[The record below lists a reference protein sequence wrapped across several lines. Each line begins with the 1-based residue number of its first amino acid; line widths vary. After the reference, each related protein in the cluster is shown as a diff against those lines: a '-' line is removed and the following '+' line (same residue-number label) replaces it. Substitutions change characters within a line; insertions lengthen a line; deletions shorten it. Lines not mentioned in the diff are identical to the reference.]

1 MRCPNDRELQRF
13 SDGEL
18 RGRKRSRVAEHLE
31 KCELCA
37 KELVGL
43 RRVGELVSGAVRK
56 ETEGHELAG
65 LWERVRAGI
74 AAEERAP
81 STTARAWDLILGL
94 LWKPAAKV
102 AYAAMVLLLGGF
114 FAVKV
119 FLPGEHAV
127 AMAHAEVN
135 SVASYSPEV
144 AVSVVVA
151 YGDNSEVVWITGL
164 DATKEN

>member
-1 MRCPNDRELQRF
+1 MKCPNERELQRF

-18 RGRKRSRVAEHLE
+18 RGRKKSRVAEHVE
-31 KCELCA
+31 RCELCA
-37 KELVGL
+37 KEVLGL
-43 RRVGELVSGAVRK
+43 RRVGELVSGAIRK

-74 AAEERAP
+74 AAQERAP
-81 STTARAWDLILGL
+81 GKEARVWEVVLRF

-102 AYAAMVLLLGGF
+102 AYAALVLLLGGF
-114 FAVKV
+114 LAVKV

-127 AMAHAEVN
+127 AIAHAEVN